1 MILYLISSPWYLQT
15 FWFCKEKF
23 LFGHLE
29 SEGGIIYYWYF
40 QVTIGTFIGLI
51 AEHVVQPEIFYLWK
65 GGDNQ
70 RWVRKVQTVNPGL
83 GILSANFQLNKG
95 KSSTPQLF
103 MCAVNENELLIY
115 HITLSWIFLS
125 LIHVLT
131 QRITHWQT
139 KIYWFNDTDRQKDRQ
154 ITDGQTDRQI
164 DCLNDLSTGELRDSF
179 ERLISHLSINWR
191 KTEWHLTEKTLDP
204 IGKDLIT
211 N

>member
-29 SEGGIIYYWYF
+29 SKGGKIYYWYF

-70 RWVRKVQTVNPGL
+70 RWVRKVQTVNPEL
-83 GILSANFQLNKG
+83 GILSANFQLYKG

-115 HITLSWIFLS
+115 HVKLSWIFLS

-131 QRITHWQT
+131 QWITHWQT

-164 DCLNDLSTGELRDSF
+164 DCLN
-179 ERLISHLSINWR
+179 
-191 KTEWHLTEKTLDP
+191 EKNSRP
-204 IGKDLIT
+204 
-211 N
+211 NR